1 MLARMP
7 RLNRGIALRPFQL
20 DPGFAVNQSATF
32 LVVAIVVGLLTGCL
46 LGTQPSINGALGG
59 AVKYPLQASL
69 ISFITGTSLLLV
81 LTIVSGQFP
90 PAFVKPPSEL
100 PWWIWFGGAVGVVM
114 VSTSLFFVPRIG
126 SLWWFAAVMTGQ
138 TITALFLD
146 HFGLLG
152 NPRSPIN
159 GLRILGVVLL
169 LLGVFSIVG
178 AKYLEYK
185 HTHPALQSD
194 EQASKALDDESGLG
208 SE

>member
-1 MLARMP
+1 MLARTP
-7 RLNRGIALRPFQL
+7 RLIRGPASPPSQL
-20 DPGFAVNQSATF
+20 DLGFAVNQSATF

-69 ISFITGTSLLLV
+69 ISFITGTSLLLI

-90 PAFVKPPSEL
+90 PAFAKPPSEL

-185 HTHPALQSD
+185 RTHPALKSD
-194 EQASKALDDESGLG
+194 EQTAEALEGDNRLG
-208 SE
+208 S